1 MMMVNFDSHF
11 LVYIF
16 SLMFKKNLSKLIENR
31 QQEKI
36 FVHKITEYKLIQWF
50 QVLMRKQ
57 IIKETKLLCYK
68 NTIKKLNKVVEV

>member
-1 MMMVNFDSHF
+1 MMMVNFDSRF

-16 SLMFKKNLSKLIENR
+16 SLMFKKTLSKLIENR

-50 QVLMRKQ
+50 QELMRKQ

-68 NTIKKLNKVVEV
+68 NTTIKKLIR

>member
-1 MMMVNFDSHF
+1 MMMVNFDSRF

-16 SLMFKKNLSKLIENR
+16 SLMFTKNLSKLIENR

-36 FVHKITEYKLIQWF
+36 FVHKITEHKLIQWF